1 MAQPAATLEHRL
13 LHAIEGGRNAG
24 GQANNGVP
32 RPERSAWIR
41 VVDRLD
47 YPDIDV
53 RVDLHTHAV
62 SEIRRVLEAVLATA
76 IQRKD
81 AK

>member
-1 MAQPAATLEHRL
+1 MAVKSASKLP
-13 LHAIEGGRNAG
+13 
-24 GQANNGVP
+24 P

-47 YPDIDV
+47 FPEIDV

-62 SEIRRVLEAVLATA
+62 TQIRRVLEAVTGRTA
-76 IQRKD
+76 
-81 AK
+81 